1 MSRKSRERREK
12 NKAVRP
18 DDYFSNGTFEMARF
32 RKTTIV
38 RNNRTPEQHA
48 AQMEYLRTE
57 YASKYE
63 DIAQKVKSL
72 KEKVTQCDPYSLL
85 MYLRSLATMGQ
96 MNIFSEIEYSS
107 DANAIIRAQEYVQ
120 SIFVST
126 ENNYVPSE
134 PNEEAALH
142 AQIVADFDE
151 LYKDFRFF
159 YHFWAAHIQ
168 KSGEDW

>member
-1 MSRKSRERREK
+1 MSRKSRERREQ

-18 DDYFSNGTFEMARF
+18 NDYFSNGTFEMARF
-32 RKTTIV
+32 GKNTIV
-38 RNNRTPEQHA
+38 RNNRTLEQHA

-107 DANAIIRAQEYVQ
+107 DANAIIRAQE
-120 SIFVST
+120 
-126 ENNYVPSE
+126 
-134 PNEEAALH
+134 
-142 AQIVADFDE
+142 
-151 LYKDFRFF
+151 
-159 YHFWAAHIQ
+159 
-168 KSGEDW
+168 

>member
-32 RKTTIV
+32 RKNTIV

-63 DIAQKVKSL
+63 DIRSRWGQRLGQKK
-72 KEKVTQCDPYSLL
+72 
-85 MYLRSLATMGQ
+85 A
-96 MNIFSEIEYSS
+96 
-107 DANAIIRAQEYVQ
+107 
-120 SIFVST
+120 VSPKR
-126 ENNYVPSE
+126 N
-134 PNEEAALH
+134 L
-142 AQIVADFDE
+142 
-151 LYKDFRFF
+151 
-159 YHFWAAHIQ
+159 
-168 KSGEDW
+168 